1 MNPFHRS
8 ISSLALAGILAPG
21 TPTAVFAQDTAQ
33 PPAVQGP
40 SQGRAP
46 SQAMLT
52 PEERAQFREKM
63 RAAKSR
69 EERFEIQKQMRGTM
83 EQRAKE
89 KGIELP
95 RDRRDGQAGP
105 RGPQGRPGFDGH
117 SPQGDQ
123 RPVPR
128 TPLFTQEERSQYR
141 DKLRAAKTPEEHQSI
156 RNEMRTETEKRAKEK
171 GITLPQRPRREGPAK
186 PQPPAQQS

>member
-1 MNPFHRS
+1 MNIFRLSHS
-8 ISSLALAGILAPG
+8 GLALAGILATG
-21 TPTAVFAQDTAQ
+21 TPAVLFAQDTAQ
-33 PPAVQGP
+33 PPAVQTPPRGHSP
-40 SQGRAP
+40 SEAL
-46 SQAMLT
+46 LT

-69 EERFEIQKQMRGTM
+69 EERIEIQKQMRGAM

-105 RGPQGRPGFDGH
+105 RGPQGRPGFDGR
-117 SPQGDQ
+117 SPQGEQ
-123 RPVPR
+123 RPAPR
-128 TPLFTQEERSQYR
+128 TPLFTPEERGQYR
-141 DKLRAAKTPEEHQSI
+141 DKLRAAKTPEERQSI

-171 GITLPQRPRREGPAK
+171 GITLPQRPRRDGPAK
-186 PQPPAQQS
+186 PQPPAQKS